1 MGWAELAPGRRVT
14 FTRVIFFC
22 RILFCRLSRLSPEQG
37 LSEHHPLAPSCI
49 SISGHHPRFLL
60 DVYRSI

>member
-22 RILFCRLSRLSPEQG
+22 RLSASVAITPG
-37 LSEHHPLAPSCI
+37 S
-49 SISGHHPRFLL
+49 
-60 DVYRSI
+60 YRSI